1 MRYVSFIHRDKAGY
15 GVSFPD
21 FPGCVSVGD
30 TANDAIRHGRE
41 ALAFHVEGLAEDSEA
56 NPEPRT
62 IDAIEADPELADWCR
77 EADLV
82 LIPLLL
88 DRGSSRRVN
97 ISLAEGVFPRPPP
110 QSGSRRDPDAAP
122 EFCRSTGARAGRPVE
137 AAPGPRR
144 WLARSTT
151 G

>member
-1 MRYVSFIHRDKAGY
+1 MTGQRVREVSWW
-15 GVSFPD
+15 
-21 FPGCVSVGD
+21 
-30 TANDAIRHGRE
+30 AI
-41 ALAFHVEGLAEDSEA
+41 
-56 NPEPRT
+56 PEPRT
-62 IDAIEADPELADWCR
+62 IDAIKADPELADWRR

-88 DRGSSRRVN
+88 DRGTSRRVN
-97 ISLAEGVFPRPPP
+97 ISLAEGVFSRPPP

-122 EFCRSTGARAGRPVE
+122 EFSRSTGARASRPAE
-137 AAPGPRR
+137 AVPSPRR